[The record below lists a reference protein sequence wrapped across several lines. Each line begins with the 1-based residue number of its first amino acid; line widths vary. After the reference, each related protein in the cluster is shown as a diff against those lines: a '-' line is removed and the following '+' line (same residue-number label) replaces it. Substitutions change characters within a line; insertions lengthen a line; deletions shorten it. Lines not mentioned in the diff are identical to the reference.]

1 MDKQE
6 IDKLLQEL
14 GRVYDQLHGPELAVG
29 ICGGAALILT
39 DLVPRATKDVD
50 LIYPLTLPPQF
61 IEAAKIVAET
71 YGLPKNWINQGPKDL
86 FTMGLPNN
94 FQKRAIKKRLG
105 KKLTAH
111 LAGRRDQIFFKLY
124 ASADRA
130 GYHVD
135 DLKRLQPTEEELIAA
150 ANWCQTHDPSAG
162 FLQIL
167 TSMLEQ
173 LGYESVAQKI
183 HR

>member
-50 LIYPLTLPPQF
+50 LLYPLTLPPQF
-61 IEAAKIVAET
+61 IEAAKIIAET

-86 FTMGLPNN
+86 FTMGLPND
-94 FQKRAIKKRLG
+94 FQKRALKKR
-105 KKLTAH
+105 
-111 LAGRRDQIFFKLY
+111 
-124 ASADRA
+124 
-130 GYHVD
+130 
-135 DLKRLQPTEEELIAA
+135 
-150 ANWCQTHDPSAG
+150 
-162 FLQIL
+162 
-167 TSMLEQ
+167 LEQ